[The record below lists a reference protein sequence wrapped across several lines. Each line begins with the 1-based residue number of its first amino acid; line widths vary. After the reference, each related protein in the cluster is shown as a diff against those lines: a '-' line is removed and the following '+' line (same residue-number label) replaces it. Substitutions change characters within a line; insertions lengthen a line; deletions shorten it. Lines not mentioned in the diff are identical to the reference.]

1 MCLSVDTGEVNVLSV
16 RSAFTVLA
24 HTAVSV
30 LMTDRV
36 TYVLLKSSDHTV
48 SYHYFP
54 EVHLSRSLIVISKK
68 HQLVFTAVLKMKS
81 LSSFTHPQVVPNID
95 MYR

>member
-1 MCLSVDTGEVNVLSV
+1 MRLSVDAGEVNVLSV

-24 HTAVSV
+24 HAAVSV

-36 TYVLLKSSDHTV
+36 AYVLLKSSDHTV

-54 EVHLSRSLIVISKK
+54 EVHFSSYCYKQEASVGFYCCVENDKSVIIHSPSSRS
-68 HQLVFTAVLKMKS
+68 
-81 LSSFTHPQVVPNID
+81 NID